1 MIRLFNKTMS
11 VAEIQPLVDRY
22 MSGDT
27 TNEEETQLRSWFRS
41 MGNRVPEDWRPL
53 RAMLCFVDIE
63 RNRRA
68 RLSLA
73 HIMRKPRI
81 WASTAV
87 AAAVVALALLVPS
100 ASFEPSAP
108 DNIDTK
114 LQSYAVIDGKV
125 YTSPEVIKRNV
136 DDALRTVACEYDD
149 PFSALDMMQ

>member
-1 MIRLFNKTMS
+1 MS

-22 MSGDT
+22 MLGDT
-27 TNEEETQLRSWFRS
+27 TNEEEAQLRAWFRS
-41 MGNRVPEDWRPL
+41 MGNRVPEEWRPL

-100 ASFEPSAP
+100 ASFESSAP
-108 DNIDTK
+108 DSIDSK